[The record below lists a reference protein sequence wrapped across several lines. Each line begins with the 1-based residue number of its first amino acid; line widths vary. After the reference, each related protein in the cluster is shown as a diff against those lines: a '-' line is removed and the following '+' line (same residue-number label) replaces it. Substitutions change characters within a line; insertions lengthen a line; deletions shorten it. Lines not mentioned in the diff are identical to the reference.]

1 MIIQQKEQKYC
12 SNQAGTHHVSWS
24 YTRPMYGFMP
34 EAEAFALSIPNINLA
49 LSIPNISPRPWNWP
63 HARTKKYRR
72 LEAVASLKKDSYQ
85 RWDPAPL
92 TKFWKMWKPS
102 NHKRCILAE
111 GAIALSVTLSG
122 GALFASWKLLQFPS
136 SLIVKIILAIFM
148 RASAQQI
155 LQPSCALQSI
165 LTDLHLLH

>member
-1 MIIQQKEQKYC
+1 MCPDLTQDPCMASCPKQKHLPCPYPTSILPCPYPTSVQD
-12 SNQAGTHHVSWS
+12 
-24 YTRPMYGFMP
+24 P
-34 EAEAFALSIPNINLA
+34 ETDPTQELRN
-49 LSIPNISPRPWNWP
+49 
-63 HARTKKYRR
+63 RR